1 MKKTLL
7 TLSVFGATMML
18 QAQIIFNVLAPA
30 QFEGNYE
37 MTHASDWALTPDLAD
52 PANAVTGELAF
63 ASDGSAADS
72 LGCLTLTN
80 GPDIAGK
87 IAVIYRGTCQ
97 FGTKAL
103 NANVA
108 GAIAVVIINNAP
120 GSPVGMAEG
129 DDGGQVT
136 IPVVM
141 ISQETGAL
149 LRTAIENGE
158 VEAFIGNK
166 LGLFDHDLGFFSE
179 DIYLPNGNSIPSLV
193 AQNGSEYSYTPAAWL
208 HNYGQETTTAAKF
221 TATITFNGNPVYTQT
236 VTGITLNSGENMY
249 VSTPAFAPAS
259 WTPGLYEITLS
270 ASYDP
275 YLATQ
280 NYVSLL
286 ELSSSTVG
294 SGYSSG
300 KNVSTTTN
308 GSGAGLTLNIVTA
321 PMNTVAGFDLSSL
334 VAGNDY
340 VDSTNVSTGTN
351 NNGTGL
357 TVNIT
362 TDNGGVN
369 NVTLNQAG
377 SGYAVG
383 DSITIFAGDSTS
395 SILVNAVNTGG
406 QVNSYTINNIG
417 SGYDVGDSIFVDGG
431 DGLAIM
437 TVEEVLNEVEEYEG
451 DNSYS
456 INLIISENQIFTRS
470 SVNPDGTLL
479 AGPGY
484 RTSDGSAFSACVAYT
499 HPNASRM
506 ALSGM
511 HFGVTGAVDVPIGN
525 ELLGLTVWRMN
536 TPFTDINDPNYSVE
550 VSLVANADFDVP
562 ADAENGDL
570 FFAPVRTGDDDFLI
584 LEDNARYVFC
594 VGTDNPDIFILFDG
608 GNLDNR
614 RQYEGVNGNAQP
626 DYYIYTTGLGRF
638 TDFYGLPAIGV
649 EFFDKNLVSTGEEN
663 IVDVTPYP
671 NPTTEFLNIPLN
683 NLNGAAQLNVFDAN
697 GRLISTDNVNVQ
709 NNTLTVDVKNMATG
723 IYTFTMAFENGK
735 TSTFK
740 VMINK

>member
-63 ASDGSAADS
+63 VSDGSAADS
-72 LGCLTLTN
+72 LGCLALTN
-80 GPDIAGK
+80 GADIAGK
-87 IAVIYRGTCQ
+87 IAVVYRGTCQ

-141 ISQETGAL
+141 ISQETGIL

-166 LGLFDHDLGFFSE
+166 LGLFDYDLGFFSE

-208 HNYGQETTTAAKF
+208 HNYGQATTTAAKF
-221 TATITFNGNPVYTQT
+221 TATITFNGNPVYTQS
-236 VTGITLNSGENMY
+236 VTGITLNSGENIY

-259 WTPGLYEITLS
+259 WTPGLYEITLT
-270 ASYDP
+270 ASYDED
-275 YLATQ
+275 LA
-280 NYVSLL
+280 
-286 ELSSSTVG
+286 
-294 SGYSSG
+294 
-300 KNVSTTTN
+300 
-308 GSGAGLTLNIVTA
+308 
-321 PMNTVAGFDLSSL
+321 
-334 VAGNDY
+334 
-340 VDSTNVSTGTN
+340 
-351 NNGTGL
+351 
-357 TVNIT
+357 
-362 TDNGGVN
+362 
-369 NVTLNQAG
+369 
-377 SGYAVG
+377 AV
-383 DSITIFAGDSTS
+383 
-395 SILVNAVNTGG
+395 
-406 QVNSYTINNIG
+406 
-417 SGYDVGDSIFVDGG
+417 
-431 DGLAIM
+431 
-437 TVEEVLNEVEEYEG
+437 EEVEEYEG

-456 INLIISENQIFTRS
+456 INLVISENQIFTRS

-594 VGTDNPDIFILFDG
+594 VGTDNPDIFVLFDG

-638 TDFYGLPAIGV
+638 TDFYGLPAIAV

-683 NLNGAAQLNVFDAN
+683 NLNGAAQLNIFDAN

>member
-72 LGCLTLTN
+72 LCCLALTN
-80 GPDIAGK
+80 GADIAGK
-87 IAVIYRGTCQ
+87 IAVIYRGSCQ

-103 NANVA
+103 NANLA

-166 LGLFDHDLGFFSE
+166 LGLFDYDLGFFSE

-221 TATITFNGNPVYTQT
+221 TATITFNGNPVYTQS
-236 VTGITLNSGENMY
+236 VTGITLNSGENIY

-259 WTPGLYEITLS
+259 WTPGLYEITLT
-270 ASYDP
+270 ASYDED
-275 YLATQ
+275 LA
-280 NYVSLL
+280 
-286 ELSSSTVG
+286 
-294 SGYSSG
+294 
-300 KNVSTTTN
+300 
-308 GSGAGLTLNIVTA
+308 
-321 PMNTVAGFDLSSL
+321 
-334 VAGNDY
+334 
-340 VDSTNVSTGTN
+340 
-351 NNGTGL
+351 
-357 TVNIT
+357 
-362 TDNGGVN
+362 
-369 NVTLNQAG
+369 
-377 SGYAVG
+377 AV
-383 DSITIFAGDSTS
+383 
-395 SILVNAVNTGG
+395 
-406 QVNSYTINNIG
+406 
-417 SGYDVGDSIFVDGG
+417 
-431 DGLAIM
+431 
-437 TVEEVLNEVEEYEG
+437 EEVEEYEG

-484 RTSDGSAFSACVAYT
+484 RTSDGTAFSACVAYT

-511 HFGVTGAVDVPIGN
+511 HFGVTGAVDVPIAN

-562 ADAENGDL
+562 ADAESGDL
-570 FFAPVRTGDDDFLI
+570 FFSPVRTGDDDFLI

-594 VGTDNPDIFILFDG
+594 VGTDNEDIFILFDG
-608 GNLDNR
+608 GGLDNR

-626 DYYIYTTGLGRF
+626 DYYIYTDGLGRF

-683 NLNGAAQLNVFDAN
+683 NMNGAAQLNIFDAN